1 MRTNILFLLPLF
13 VLVGCVNDPPNAT
26 SFTGRSGGCGFFHV
40 YRYSPDYLSA
50 VSLRVM
56 DDSLELPNGDTSIA
70 ITSDSKA
77 IRLVVEEF
85 SAPAPTYYC
94 DDVGGDPDVET
105 RWRAISGQ
113 LNITISG
120 KDASDTLS
128 WSQPYSVSVVMNDV
142 VLENESTHET
152 SRLSEVKIENAGVGW
167 LPG

>member
-1 MRTNILFLLPLF
+1 MRTPILFLLPILA
-13 VLVGCVNDPPNAT
+13 LAGCVNDPPDAA

-40 YRYSPDYLSA
+40 YRYSSDYMSA
-50 VSLRVM
+50 VSLEVY
-56 DDSLELPNGDTSIA
+56 DNLLKLPNGDTTFSITPESTT
-70 ITSDSKA
+70 IKLS
-77 IRLVVEEF
+77 VEEF

-113 LNITISG
+113 LSLSISG
-120 KDASDTLS
+120 KDPSDTLS
-128 WSQPYSVSVVMNDV
+128 WSSPYAVSVTMKDV

-152 SRLSEVKIENAGVGW
+152 SQFSEVKIETAAVGW